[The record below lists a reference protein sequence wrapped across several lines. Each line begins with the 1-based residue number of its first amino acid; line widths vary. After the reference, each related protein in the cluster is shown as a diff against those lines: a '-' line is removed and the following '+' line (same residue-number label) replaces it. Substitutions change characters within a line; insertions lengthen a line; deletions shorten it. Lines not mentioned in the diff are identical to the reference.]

1 MTATRGPVFLLDREC
16 ALTDSV
22 SRTSSQEVKPVK
34 RRDRL
39 VRVADPP
46 ADSHEWRYL
55 RHLKIAWTLDL
66 RITRPPCGGASGHDC
81 PR

>member
-22 SRTSSQEVKPVK
+22 SRTSSQEVKPAK

-55 RHLKIAWTLDL
+55 HHLKIARTLDPQDHAPSM
-66 RITRPPCGGASGHDC
+66 REREHDC